1 MTNEHLPPD
10 PSLVEPWKDTQFGL
24 LLLPVSPL
32 LAGAFLLRGMWQTW
46 RHYGQEIVASVL
58 NRGFALMAGWI
69 IITSVLAADKQAAFL
84 GMFNFLPF
92 FAFFATASTF
102 IKTPAQLR
110 RIAWILVLGSV
121 PVVIIGWGQLFWGW
135 TGPVKLGAVIN
146 WPIQP
151 LGNPPGRMASVFDYA
166 NVLASYFLVTFI
178 LGVGLWCESFF
189 SLKSLMG
196 VPEHREM
203 VRDPRDPRIVRTL
216 NLRAAEEPSRAW
228 QRLGFLSLT
237 VLGNGVALILTNSR
251 NAWAIACV
259 AGIAFAVYLGWRS
272 LVAAFSIAVGGVAWS
287 AFGPDPVR
295 LWLRNIVPAYFW
307 ARLTDELYP
316 DRPLASL
323 RSTQWQFA
331 WQMALDRPFTGWG
344 LRNFTPAYE
353 AKMQFWLGHPHN
365 LFLMLA
371 AETGIPGV
379 LLLSGLVAWVLGH
392 SIIRLRH
399 WQVPTSTH
407 DNIIPFQEDKL
418 IFFTYLVAFTACTL
432 FHILDVTIFDSRINI
447 IGWLLLAAIWG
458 VTRK

>member
-10 PSLVEPWKDTQFGL
+10 PRLVKPWKDTQFGL

-46 RHYGQEIVASVL
+46 RHYGREIFASVL

-135 TGPVKLGAVIN
+135 TGPVKLGVVIN

-178 LGVGLWCESFF
+178 LGLGLWCESFF

-216 NLRAAEEPSRAW
+216 DLRAAEEPSRAW
-228 QRLGFLSLT
+228 QRLGLLSLT
-237 VLGNGVALILTNSR
+237 VVGNGVALILTNSR
-251 NAWAIACV
+251 NAWAIACF

-295 LWLRNIVPAYFW
+295 QWLRNIVPGYFW

-331 WQMALDRPFTGWG
+331 WQMTLDRPFTGWG

-399 WQVPTSTH
+399 WSVTTSTH
-407 DNIIPFQEDKL
+407 DNIIPLLEDKL
-418 IFFTYLVAFTACTL
+418 IFFTYLVAFTACIL
-432 FHILDVTIFDSRINI
+432 FHLLDVTIFDSRINI
-447 IGWLLLAAIWG
+447 IGWLLLASIWG